1 MPDSISSTTSR
12 ATRKA
17 SCDGVGHRGCTTT
30 VSDTSN
36 RKLTNVTSNVSG
48 GAGDMFLM
56 VKGAKHGLIKGES
69 QDDQHKGEIDVV
81 SWSWG
86 MQAKASI
93 ATGLATGKATIN
105 DLRIVKRV
113 DSASTALMLALR
125 TNEPIQKAVL
135 TLRKAGKGQL
145 EYLKVT
151 IEQGRVISLTIDTV
165 ETTGSPDVLERVS
178 FSFNKIEVEYVPQ
191 GKDGLPQGSL
201 TFADQWS
208 DQS

>member
-1 MPDSISSTTSR
+1 VSSPT
-12 ATRKA
+12 
-17 SCDGVGHRGCTTT
+17 G
-30 VSDTSN
+30 
-36 RKLTNVTSNVSG
+36 G

-56 VKGAKHGLIKGES
+56 VKGAKHGVIKGES
-69 QDDQHKGEIDVV
+69 QDGQHKGEIDVL

-86 MQAKASI
+86 MQAKTSLGGG
-93 ATGLATGKATIN
+93 TATGKATIN

-135 TLRKAGKGQL
+135 TLRKAGKTQL

-151 IEQGRVISLTIDTV
+151 IEQGRVTALTVDAGDLS
-165 ETTGSPDVLERVS
+165 GSADIFERVS

-191 GKDGLPQGSL
+191 GKDGQPQGGM

-208 DQS
+208 DVV